1 MAELPKDEP
10 PVSSALLF
18 QTEGYSLFGVGVMN
32 IYEARSELRRMCRRD
47 LLRLVLAQRISGCLI
62 GGRACGLYIR
72 YKGFNFCVS
81 EIMREGCQLEGIKKL
96 EDRCEDVQEI
106 NYPLPLAERPGLS
119 PLQKEKRN
127 VVFRIY
133 CRNYVTRSTI
143 LLGKVIERRTKE
155 RGNNL
160 KDLLV
165 KAVKDYS
172 YRIEGAST
180 IFLLGS

>member
-1 MAELPKDEP
+1 
-10 PVSSALLF
+10 
-18 QTEGYSLFGVGVMN
+18 MN
-32 IYEARSELRRMCRRD
+32 IYEARSELRGMCRRD
-47 LLRLVLAQRISGCLI
+47 LLKLVLAQRISRCLI
-62 GGRACGLYIR
+62 GGRACGLYMR
-72 YKGFNFCVS
+72 YKGFNLCVS

-106 NYPLPLAERPGLS
+106 NYPLPLAERPGMS
-119 PLQKEKRN
+119 PLRKEKRN

-133 CRNYVTRSTI
+133 CRNYVTHSTI

-165 KAVKDYS
+165 KAVEDYS
-172 YRIEGAST
+172 DYVADPSM
-180 IFLLGS
+180 IFLWGS